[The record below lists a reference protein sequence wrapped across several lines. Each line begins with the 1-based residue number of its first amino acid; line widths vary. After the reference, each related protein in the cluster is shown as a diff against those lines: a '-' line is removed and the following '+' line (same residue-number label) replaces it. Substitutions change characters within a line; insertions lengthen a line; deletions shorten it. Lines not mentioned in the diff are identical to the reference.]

1 MRRRSRAEGER
12 AGDRQRVRRPARP
25 AQRGP
30 DAAGRARALRRRR
43 DRAAPGARRVRA
55 VPIASGRITHIDTAA
70 ALASPEVVAV
80 FTAEDLAPYCAG
92 WRGLLAWPG
101 MVAGL
106 QTPLA
111 AGVVRHV
118 GEPVVLVAATS
129 RAAAEDAAE
138 LVVVDYEE
146 LPPVLDPLAALDD
159 GSPLVHEELGTNLC
173 FGAPFGTGDVDAAF
187 AEADRVVEVTVQTGR
202 HTAVALEMRG
212 VLASFDR
219 QERTLTVRVSTQAP
233 QMLQTLYARELGLP
247 ENSVRVLTEHVG
259 GAFGMKAFVY
269 PDEMAVVTAA
279 MLVDRPLK
287 WTQDRYEALQS
298 DTQARD
304 ERVTASLALAADG
317 RILGLRSD
325 VVSDAGAWSMYP
337 RGCVTEG
344 VQVATIMP
352 GPYRVPAYAADL
364 RVVYTNKA
372 PLAVY
377 RAVGHPPAILVMELL
392 MDEAARALGLP
403 ADEIRRRNLLRPE
416 DLPYTS
422 PTGNV
427 YDSGSHLES
436 LEQAV
441 AGMGSTARS
450 RGRRRGRRPPAA
462 GCLLGVG
469 FASFVEL
476 SAPGAMFYGAKGA
489 PITAHDQV
497 EVTVQPDGSV
507 TVVLGTPGQGQGLHT
522 TAAQVVA
529 DGLGV
534 RLEDVRVLSGDT
546 AVAPHGSGV
555 WASRSAVV
563 SAGAASA
570 AAVEVR
576 RRLLL
581 LASHLLEADPAD
593 LEMSEGLVGVR
604 GVPSTRLP
612 RAGGRPGRVL
622 GHAPAPARDG
632 GRAGGGRLLL
642 RAAVHVQQRHPRGGR
657 RGRAGHRAGPGRR
670 LLRRRGLRRPDQPR
684 HRRRPDPRG
693 SDPGTGR
700 GAARARDPRRDRPAA
715 DVDDA
720 RLPRPDGGRRARHP
734 DRAHRD
740 PRADDV
746 AGHEGRGG
754 GRHGRGAGGH
764 PLRGER
770 RARPRGSGGG
780 LAAADPPGGR
790 ARRPGGRRRTVRP
803 QDDGGTAAGRPWPAA
818 PGSSGTPARGRGRCR
833 RGARCARPACGPPPA
848 PCRRSA
854 GAACVSW
861 NTSHA
866 AIGMSSNPRIET
878 SRGTRTP
885 RDSAASSAPN
895 ATTSLPQTIAV
906 GGSGR
911 RSSSRVCW

>member
-1 MRRRSRAEGER
+1 VTEPGYVGR
-12 AGDRQRVRRPARP
+12 RVRRSEDPTLLVG
-25 AQRGP
+25 RGRFVDDVTEP
-30 DAAGRARALRRRR
+30 RQAHVAF
-43 DRAAPGARRVRA
+43 VRSP
-55 VPIASGRITHIDTAA
+55 VASGRITHVDTSA
-70 ALASPEVVAV
+70 ALASPEVLAV
-80 FTAEDLAPYCAG
+80 CTAEDLAPYCPG

-111 AGVVRHV
+111 TGVVRHV

-279 MLVDRPLK
+279 MLLDRPLK

-317 RILGLRSD
+317 RILGLRSE

-352 GPYRVPAYAADL
+352 GPYRVPAYGSTL

-392 MDEAARALGLP
+392 MDEAARALDIP
-403 ADEIRRRNLLRPE
+403 ADEIRRRNLVRPE

-436 LEQAV
+436 LERAV
-441 AGMGSTARS
+441 AGMGLDGPGPDGLAAR
-450 RGRRRGRRPPAA
+450 REEAAGR

-469 FASFVEL
+469 FSSFVEL

-529 DGLGV
+529 DNLGV

-563 SAGAASA
+563 SAGASA
-570 AAVEVR
+570 AAAAEVR

-604 GVPSTRLP
+604 GVPSTNLSVREVAQVAYWGTHQLP
-612 RAGGRPGRVL
+612 PGTEVGLGAVGAYSGPPYTFNNGTHVAVVEIERATGLVRVVDYFVVEDCGVLINPDIVDGQIRGGVAQGL
-622 GHAPAPARDG
+622 GGALLEHVIHDPIGQPQTSTMLDYLVPTAVDVPDIRIEHIETPAPTTSLG
-632 GRAGGGRLLL
+632 TKGVGEAGTAGAP
-642 RAAVHVQQRHPRGGR
+642 AAVHCAVNDALASG
-657 RGRAGHRAGPGRR
+657 
-670 LLRRRGLRRPDQPR
+670 
-684 HRRRPDPRG
+684 
-693 SDPGTGR
+693 
-700 GAARARDPRRDRPAA
+700 GAAGVWRQPIRPE
-715 DVDDA
+715 DV
-720 RLPRPDGGRRARHP
+720 L
-734 DRAHRD
+734 
-740 PRADDV
+740 
-746 AGHEGRGG
+746 
-754 GRHGRGAGGH
+754 GA
-764 PLRGER
+764 
-770 RARPRGSGGG
+770 
-780 LAAADPPGGR
+780 LAVP
-790 ARRPGGRRRTVRP
+790 
-803 QDDGGTAAGRPWPAA
+803 AGR
-818 PGSSGTPARGRGRCR
+818 
-833 RGARCARPACGPPPA
+833 
-848 PCRRSA
+848 
-854 GAACVSW
+854 
-861 NTSHA
+861 
-866 AIGMSSNPRIET
+866 
-878 SRGTRTP
+878 
-885 RDSAASSAPN
+885 
-895 ATTSLPQTIAV
+895 
-906 GGSGR
+906 
-911 RSSSRVCW
+911 

>member
-1 MRRRSRAEGER
+1 VT
-12 AGDRQRVRRPARP
+12 GDGYVGRRVRRSEDPTLLVGRGRFVDDVTEARQ
-25 AQRGP
+25 AHV
-30 DAAGRARALRRRR
+30 AF
-43 DRAAPGARRVRA
+43 VRS
-55 VPIASGRITHIDTAA
+55 PIASGRITQIDTSG

-80 FTAEDLAPYCAG
+80 FTAEDLA
-92 WRGLLAWPG
+92 
-101 MVAGL
+101 
-106 QTPLA
+106 
-111 AGVVRHV
+111 
-118 GEPVVLVAATS
+118 
-129 RAAAEDAAE
+129 E
-138 LVVVDYEE
+138 LVVVDYDE
-146 LPPVLDPLAALDD
+146 LPPVLDPVAALAD

-279 MLVDRPLK
+279 TLVGRPLK

-403 ADEIRRRNLLRPE
+403 ADEIRRRNI
-416 DLPYTS
+416 
-422 PTGNV
+422 

-441 AGMGSTARS
+441 TSLGQDGLAARREEAAS
-450 RGRRRGRRPPAA
+450 R

-469 FASFVEL
+469 YSAFVEL

-581 LASHLLEADPAD
+581 LASHLLEADPGD
-593 LEMSEGLVGVR
+593 LELSEGLVGVR
-604 GVPSTRLP
+604 GIPSTRLP
-612 RAGGRPGRVL
+612 VRDIAQLAYWGTHRLPPDTEVGLGAVGSYTGPPYTFNNGTHVAVVEVQRATGLVRVVDYLVVEDCGVLINPDIVDGQIRGGVAQGLGGALLEHVIHDEIGQPQTSTMLDYLVPTTVDVPDIRIEHIETPAPTTSLGTKGVGEAGTAGAPAAIHCAVNDALARGGAAGVWRQPIRPSDVL
-622 GHAPAPARDG
+622 GA
-632 GRAGGGRLLL
+632 
-642 RAAVHVQQRHPRGGR
+642 
-657 RGRAGHRAGPGRR
+657 
-670 LLRRRGLRRPDQPR
+670 
-684 HRRRPDPRG
+684 
-693 SDPGTGR
+693 
-700 GAARARDPRRDRPAA
+700 
-715 DVDDA
+715 
-720 RLPRPDGGRRARHP
+720 
-734 DRAHRD
+734 
-740 PRADDV
+740 
-746 AGHEGRGG
+746 
-754 GRHGRGAGGH
+754 
-764 PLRGER
+764 
-770 RARPRGSGGG
+770 
-780 LAAADPPGGR
+780 LAAAAGG
-790 ARRPGGRRRTVRP
+790 
-803 QDDGGTAAGRPWPAA
+803 
-818 PGSSGTPARGRGRCR
+818 
-833 RGARCARPACGPPPA
+833 
-848 PCRRSA
+848 
-854 GAACVSW
+854 
-861 NTSHA
+861 
-866 AIGMSSNPRIET
+866 
-878 SRGTRTP
+878 
-885 RDSAASSAPN
+885 
-895 ATTSLPQTIAV
+895 
-906 GGSGR
+906 
-911 RSSSRVCW
+911 